1 MEAVVETLVPVIGEQ
16 EFGEGEQHVAV
27 AAKPRGV
34 AAIEGDDDGPL
45 LHVGGVDAEDARDD
59 RDQLLVLAD
68 SAVAVGVVAHL
79 GEVER

>member
-1 MEAVVETLVPVIGEQ
+1 MEAVVEALVPVIGEQ
-16 EFGEGEQHVAV
+16 ELGEGEEYVAV

-34 AAIEGDDDGPL
+34 AAIEGDDDGAL

-68 SAVAVGVVAHL
+68 RAVAVGIVAHL